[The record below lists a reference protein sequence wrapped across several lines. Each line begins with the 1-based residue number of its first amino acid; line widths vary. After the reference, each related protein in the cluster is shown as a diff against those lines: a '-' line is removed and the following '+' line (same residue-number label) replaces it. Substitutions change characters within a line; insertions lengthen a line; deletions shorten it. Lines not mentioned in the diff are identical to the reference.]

1 MRCKT
6 AWAVDF
12 IHGDAPDSLQREEKR
27 ETLRKNPA
35 EKEKKLKKMQL
46 VLRLNGFSLRV
57 RE

>member
-35 EKEKKLKKMQL
+35 EKEKKLKK
-46 VLRLNGFSLRV
+46 NAAGPSA
-57 RE
+57 

>member
-35 EKEKKLKKMQL
+35 EKEKKLKKCSWS
-46 VLRLNGFSLRV
+46 FSLMGFH
-57 RE
+57 